1 MEKIKDIPLENEKVK
16 QLYINIFSLPILKE
30 SDSVQYEKEI
40 NYLMNSDNEPENII
54 RRGTLIENY
63 LTGEINKY
71 LIQKLNYAKIISR
84 SNKRINELLKENV
97 SDEKVQ
103 ELADKFSTIM
113 RNELTNKKYLIGET
127 VEFIKAN
134 YQNYNFHI
142 VSGSDEKELNY
153 LCKELELS
161 QYFKTIEGSPTC
173 KNDLVKNILQKYS
186 YNPKECI
193 LIGDS
198 INDYE
203 AANINGIK
211 FYGYNNEELRSLD
224 EYIEDS
230 KDFLI

>member
-1 MEKIKDIPLENEKVK
+1 M
-16 QLYINIFSLPILKE
+16 
-30 SDSVQYEKEI
+30 
-40 NYLMNSDNEPENII
+40 
-54 RRGTLIENY
+54 
-63 LTGEINKY
+63 
-71 LIQKLNYAKIISR
+71 
-84 SNKRINELLKENV
+84 
-97 SDEKVQ
+97 
-103 ELADKFSTIM
+103 
-113 RNELTNKKYLIGET
+113 
-127 VEFIKAN
+127 
-134 YQNYNFHI
+134 

-153 LCKELELS
+153 LCKELGLI

-173 KNDLVKNILQKYS
+173 KNDLVKKILEKYK
-186 YNPKECI
+186 YDPKECI

>member
-1 MEKIKDIPLENEKVK
+1 MIKTIFWDFDGVILDSMPIRDFGFVKIFEEFDKELVDKLLEYHTLNGGLSRYVK
-16 QLYINIFSLPILKE
+16 IRYFYNI
-30 SDSVQYEKEI
+30 
-40 NYLMNSDNEPENII
+40 
-54 RRGTLIENY
+54 
-63 LTGEINKY
+63 
-71 LIQKLNYAKIISR
+71 
-84 SNKRINELLKENV
+84 LLKKDV

-103 ELADKFSTIM
+103 ELADKFSIIM
-113 RNELTNKKYLIGET
+113 KTELTNKKYLIKET
-127 VEFIKAN
+127 VEFIKLN

>member
-1 MEKIKDIPLENEKVK
+1 MIKT
-16 QLYINIFSLPILKE
+16 IFWDFDGVILDSMPIR
-30 SDSVQYEKEI
+30 DY
-40 NYLMNSDNEPENII
+40 
-54 RRGTLIENY
+54 GF
-63 LTGEINKY
+63 
-71 LIQKLNYAKIISR
+71 AKIFEEFDKNLVDKLLEYHTLNGGLSR
-84 SNKRINELLKENV
+84 YVKIRYFYNILLKKDV

-103 ELADKFSTIM
+103 ELADKFSIIM
-113 RNELTNKKYLIGET
+113 KTELTNKKYLIKET
-127 VEFIKAN
+127 VEFIKLN

>member
-1 MEKIKDIPLENEKVK
+1 MIKTIFWDFDGVILDSMPIRDFGFVKIFEDFDKELVDKLLEYHTLNGGLSRYVK
-16 QLYINIFSLPILKE
+16 IRYFYNI
-30 SDSVQYEKEI
+30 
-40 NYLMNSDNEPENII
+40 
-54 RRGTLIENY
+54 
-63 LTGEINKY
+63 
-71 LIQKLNYAKIISR
+71 
-84 SNKRINELLKENV
+84 LLKKDV
-97 SDEKVQ
+97 SDKKVQ
-103 ELADKFSTIM
+103 ELADKFSIIM
-113 RNELTNKKYLIGET
+113 KAELTNKKYLIKET
-127 VEFIKAN
+127 VDFIEKN

-203 AANINGIK
+203 AANANGIK
-211 FYGYNNEELRSLD
+211 FYGYNNVKLKKLD
-224 EYIEDS
+224 GYI
-230 KDFLI
+230 KNFGDFLI

>member
-1 MEKIKDIPLENEKVK
+1 MIKT
-16 QLYINIFSLPILKE
+16 IFWDFDGVILDSMPIR
-30 SDSVQYEKEI
+30 DF
-40 NYLMNSDNEPENII
+40 
-54 RRGTLIENY
+54 GF
-63 LTGEINKY
+63 
-71 LIQKLNYAKIISR
+71 AKIFEEFDKELVDKLLEYHTLNGGLSR
-84 SNKRINELLKENV
+84 YVKIRYFYNILLKKDV

-113 RNELTNKKYLIGET
+113 KAELTNKKYLIGET
-127 VEFIKAN
+127 VDFIEKN
-134 YQNYNFHI
+134 YKNYNFHI